1 MSAPGLPRLVLDTN
15 ILLDLFFFRDPA
27 TAHLSAQL
35 RDQRVEVMASD
46 ALIRE
51 FSGVLKRAS
60 FSLSE
65 NQQREILQD
74 WLQQTTVI
82 EGPPQDLTEARTED
96 RTEARTG
103 ELIRG
108 RAKGPAIE
116 YAPWKCRDKTDQMFL
131 DLAYSCRP
139 ATLISKDKQ
148 VLKLA
153 KHAAKDQ
160 VRITSNLTISYD

>member
-1 MSAPGLPRLVLDTN
+1 MSPHGLHDVPGLAHVTSPPRPPDVSGLPRVILDTN

-35 RDQRVEVMASD
+35 RDQRVEVIASA

-51 FSGVLKRAS
+51 FSGVLKRTS

-65 NQQREILQD
+65 NHQREILQD

-82 EGPPQDLTEARTED
+82 EGP
-96 RTEARTG
+96 
-103 ELIRG
+103 
-108 RAKGPAIE
+108 AIE
-116 YAPWKCRDKTDQMFL
+116 SAPWKCRDKTDQMFL

-160 VRITSNLTISYD
+160 VRITSDLTISYD

>member
-1 MSAPGLPRLVLDTN
+1 VSPPGLPGPARVTSLPRPPDVSGLPRLILDTN

-27 TAHLSAQL
+27 TAYLSAQL
-35 RDQRVEVMASD
+35 RDQRVDVMASD

-60 FSLSE
+60 FALSE
-65 NQQREILQD
+65 NQQRGILQD

-82 EGPPQDLTEARTED
+82 EGP
-96 RTEARTG
+96 
-103 ELIRG
+103 
-108 RAKGPAIE
+108 AIE
-116 YAPWKCRDKTDQMFL
+116 PAPWKCRDKTDQMFL

-153 KHAAKDQ
+153 KRAAKDQ
-160 VRITSNLTISYD
+160 VRITSDLTISYD

>member
-1 MSAPGLPRLVLDTN
+1 MSPPGLPRVILDTN

-27 TAHLSAQL
+27 TVHLSAQR
-35 RDQRVEVMASD
+35 RDQQVEVMASD

-82 EGPPQDLTEARTED
+82 EGP
-96 RTEARTG
+96 
-103 ELIRG
+103 
-108 RAKGPAIE
+108 AIE
-116 YAPWKCRDKTDQMFL
+116 SAPWKCRDKTDQMFL

-153 KHAAKDQ
+153 KRAAKDQ
-160 VRITSNLTISYD
+160 VRITSDLTISDD